1 MIYELANPFDDDI
14 MPQEHLIE
22 RMRLH
27 RDRLL
32 AGSDWTQLPDAPID
46 QAAWA
51 TYRQQ
56 LRDFPSTWAPGPTAE
71 FPEPPT

>member
-1 MIYELANPFDDDI
+1 MNHDLTSIFDPDEV
-14 MPQEHLIE
+14 PVEWWHE

-27 RDRLL
+27 RNRLL
-32 AGSDWTQLPDAPID
+32 SESDWTQTADAPVD